1 MKPIKVAHVDDHK
14 LFLDGIKLMLSRED
28 DIELTDSVDSAEELL
43 QCFEKRFPD
52 VLLLDLDMPG
62 MNGIDLFKV
71 IRERYGDLK
80 VLVLTAHQEERMIAY
95 LMELGV
101 NGYLFKDITREELKK
116 AIVTVYEEGMYLND
130 RTAQAVLG
138 GLRRKVSVPPEYG
151 REEFLTQRERDVL
164 ESLAQGLSASE
175 IGEKLYISPRTVNG
189 HRNRLREKFKAKNLV
204 DLIIKA
210 AKEGWV
216 ELH

>member
-1 MKPIKVAHVDDHK
+1 MIKVAITDDHK
-14 LFLDGIKLMLSRED
+14 LFREGIRFLLEQMGDMELAFEAASG
-28 DIELTDSVDSAEELL
+28 IELIDKLPENKV
-43 QCFEKRFPD
+43 D